1 MKKNHKTAFS
11 LIELSIVL
19 VVISIV
25 IAGALSASTVSL
37 NNAKIKNTTDRM
49 DAIYKALGN
58 FVTTNYRLP
67 CPASLIIARDSA
79 GYGDSVGSAGGCSA
93 VGVYSSAQNATII
106 YGMVP
111 IAALDLPKELAEDGF
126 GNKLI
131 YVVNK
136 NLTAAD
142 YPSTNLSNTNFS
154 SFLETDATSVIR
166 ILQVPTSNVID
177 GNAFALISLGQN
189 KYGAFNSTLTT
200 QSSATSTDTY
210 EQKHYPTSVNTATT
224 PYTAN
229 YGSVSGF
236 ETRVTFIASNP
247 SSDVFDDI
255 VFYKTRSQMVI
266 DFNAMFLIPCAGD
279 TNYTTAYYG
288 QTSYYKVAGVNSFC
302 TTPNTVLRSKKCGPY
317 GAWITQ
323 QTCFTN

>member
-1 MKKNHKTAFS
+1 MRKNHKTAFS

-58 FVTTNYRLP
+58 FVATNYRLP
-67 CPASLIIARDSA
+67 CPASLIIARDSV

-93 VGVYSSAQNATII
+93 AGVYKSSAQNAII
-106 YGMVP
+106 YGMIP
-111 IAALDLPKELAEDGF
+111 IAALGLPKELAEDGF

-136 NLTAAD
+136 SLTAAD
-142 YPSTNLSNTNFS
+142 YPSTTLGGYFS
-154 SFLETDATSVIR
+154 SFLESDAAAIR

-189 KYGAFNSTLTT
+189 KYGAFNATLTA
-200 QSSATSTDTY
+200 QSDTTSTDTY
-210 EQKHYPTSVNTATT
+210 EQKHYPTSVNMATT
-224 PYTAN
+224 PYTAD
-229 YGSVSGF
+229 YGLVSGF
-236 ETRVTFIASNP
+236 TTRVTFIASNP

-266 DFNAMFLIPCAGD
+266 DFNAMFLIPCVGD
-279 TNYTTAYYG
+279 SNYTTAYYG

-302 TTPNTVLRSKKCGPY
+302 TSPSTVLRSKKCAAY
-317 GAWITQ
+317 GVWTTQ